1 MQREA
6 SRGLSAERMGFNKV
20 FSCSLLLYTE
30 AVAVH
35 LCTELCRR
43 TQHLYEIDRTYPGNY
58 VLLSEDKHSYQ
69 PPAAWEQFIAGLPEG
84 SPAWERVMVIEG
96 LLL

>member
-6 SRGLSAERMGFNKV
+6 SLGLSAERMGFNKV
-20 FSCSLLLYTE
+20 FSCSFFMYTE
-30 AVAVH
+30 AVAVQ
-35 LCTELCRR
+35 LCTEWCRR
-43 TQHLYEIDRTYPGNY
+43 MQHLYEIARTYLGNY

-69 PPAAWEQFIAGLPEG
+69 PPAAWEQFIAGLLEG